1 MSLHIYR
8 ATVRGRFA
16 DLDDNTRATLLAE
29 AAEHE
34 TLVAARFTPAGSFVY
49 DERLQFFSFR
59 FELRETGN
67 DHALEVIAHAEALA
81 VAALDSQG
89 IGFRDLK
96 VTARDMADV
105 WMDEQA

>member
-8 ATVRGRFA
+8 ATVRGRFG
-16 DLDDNTRATLLAE
+16 DLDDATRATLLAE

-34 TLVAARFTPAGSFVY
+34 TLVAARFTPAGTFVY

-59 FELRETGN
+59 FEMRETGD
-67 DHALEVIAHAEALA
+67 DHAVDVIVHAEAA
-81 VAALDSQG
+81 AAAALDAAG
-89 IGFRDLK
+89 IAWRDLR

-105 WMDEQA
+105 WTDEPE